1 MSTIEIGKKAPEFS
15 GNDQNGVKRTL
26 KEFAGKKL
34 VLYFYPKDDTPG
46 CTAEACD
53 LRDNYKKFIAA
64 GYAIVGVSPDEE
76 KKHQT
81 EVAEQFKPLVERLQ
95 ESLKDRVKEVRV
107 TLRLVDSPSCVVVG
121 QNDLSPHLQR
131 MLKAAGQAAP
141 DVLPVLE
148 INPEHALVARI
159 QTASDETFNDW
170 ATLLFE
176 QALLADGS
184 QLPDPT
190 AFVKRVNQLLLA

>member
-46 CTAEACD
+46 CSAEACD

-76 KKHQT
+76 KKHQKFISKY
-81 EVAEQFKPLVERLQ
+81 E
-95 ESLKDRVKEVRV
+95 
-107 TLRLVDSPSCVVVG
+107 
-121 QNDLSPHLQR
+121 
-131 MLKAAGQAAP
+131 
-141 DVLPVLE
+141 LPF
-148 INPEHALVARI
+148 
-159 QTASDETFNDW
+159 D
-170 ATLLFE
+170 
-176 QALLADGS
+176 LLADTDHSIAEAFGVWVEKSMYGRQYMGIARTTFVIDENGKIQDIIAKVNTKDHSS
-184 QLPDPT
+184 QIL
-190 AFVKRVNQLLLA
+190 